1 MKHSLASLLLSGAAL
16 LAGSLA
22 TPARAAT
29 TILHSFTGGA
39 SDGAYP
45 FGSLT
50 LAGSTLYGMNWKG
63 GSFDQG
69 TLFKVNTD
77 GTGYSLLHNFINT
90 QTDGSTPYGSLT
102 LSGSKL
108 YAMTQYGGVSNSG
121 TIFSMNTDGSGFGL
135 VHSFAN
141 GVNDGAIPLGSL
153 TLFGSKLYGAT
164 QYGGV
169 SNGGTLFSVN
179 TDGTGFSLLHSFT
192 GYPSDGAW
200 PYGSLTLSGSKLF
213 GMTNTG
219 GGSNGG
225 GVIFSM
231 NTDGTG
237 YSLLHTFAGG
247 SDGAS
252 PYGSLTLS
260 GSKLFG
266 MDWQGGSAFGG
277 VIFSM
282 NTDGTGFTRLHDFLG
297 GANDGANPTGSLTLF
312 GSQLYGMTGAGGSN
326 GTGTIFTL
334 NTDGSG
340 FRLLESFTST
350 PSAAIPG
357 RGDVTLSA
365 DGSTLY
371 GMTAQGGTA
380 DKGTVFSQNIAT
392 PEPGTFALLGLG
404 GLLLSARRRGRI

>member
-1 MKHSLASLLLSGAAL
+1 MKHSLASLLLAGAAL
-16 LAGSLA
+16 LPGSLA

-29 TILHSFTGGA
+29 TILHSFTGGG

-50 LAGSTLYGMNWKG
+50 LSGSTLYGMNWKG
-63 GSFDQG
+63 GSSDQG

-77 GTGYSLLHNFINT
+77 GTGYSLLHSFINT

-121 TIFSMNTDGSGFGL
+121 ALFSVNTDGSGFSL

-153 TLFGSKLYGAT
+153 TLSGSKLYGAT
-164 QYGGV
+164 QYGGA
-169 SNGGTLFSVN
+169 SNAGTLFSVN
-179 TDGTGFSLLHSFT
+179 TDGTGFSLLHSFA

-247 SDGAS
+247 SADGAS

-266 MDWQGGSAFGG
+266 MTNGGGSAFGG
-277 VIFSM
+277 VIFSL
-282 NTDGTGFTRLHDFLG
+282 NTDGTGFTPLHTFVG
-297 GANDGANPTGSLTLF
+297 GASDGVNPTGSLTLF
-312 GSQLYGMTGAGGSN
+312 GSQMYGMVGSIGGY
-326 GTGTIFTL
+326 GIIFTL

-340 FRLLESFTST
+340 FRLIESFTGT

-371 GMTAQGGTA
+371 GMTSQGGTA
-380 DKGTVFSQNIAT
+380 DKGTVFSTNIAT

-404 GLLLSARRRGRI
+404 ALLLSTRRRGRT